1 MFSREL
7 YQSSCSPSFSW
18 EAVSATLDTGL
29 ALPVPS
35 LPGPRCPL
43 LEAIGDPGR
52 REGRFLLLTTTFSS
66 QSPLSTCS
74 A

>member
-1 MFSREL
+1 MLTREP
-7 YQSSCSPSFSW
+7 YQSSCAPSFSW
-18 EAVSATLDTGL
+18 EAVSATLNAGL

-35 LPGPRCPL
+35 LPEPRCPL

-52 REGRFLLLTTTFSS
+52 REGRVLLLTATFSS
-66 QSPLSTCS
+66 QCPLSTCS